1 MEMTLELA
9 IKLRD
14 YYVEHTE
21 VAKGIED
28 RKKCLMYLMN
38 NELDEGLCRVSDY
51 IFNSDISESDFIKE
65 TTDGETW
72 DYPTPLDAFGHS
84 EIIASLKYRINLL
97 NNFINDNQ

>member
-1 MEMTLELA
+1 MTLELA

-28 RKKCLMYLMN
+28 GAKCLMYLMGKKL
-38 NELDEGLCRVSDY
+38 EEGLCRVSDC

-65 TTDGETW
+65 ATDGETW
-72 DYPTPLDAFGHS
+72 AYPTPCDAFGHS

-97 NNFINDNQ
+97 NAFIKDNQ